1 MKNTISV
8 RVADFLKNYPPFNEI
23 KLADLDRLS
32 QEVRIIYKVKDAVI
46 FTEDEKAHEFFYV
59 VHKGAVALLKK
70 PNGDMVDLCDEG
82 DIFGLRPLMANEDY
96 KMEAKA
102 YEESILYAIPIA
114 SFRPITKSQD
124 GVAIF

>member
-8 RVADFLKNYPPFNEI
+8 RVADFLKNYPPFNELRS
-23 KLADLDRLS
+23 KDLEVLS
-32 QEVRIIYKVKDAVI
+32 QEIKIIYKVKDAII
-46 FTEDEKAHEFFYV
+46 FSEDEKAHEHFYV

-70 PNGDMVDLCDEG
+70 PNESMVDLCDEG

-102 YEESILYAIPIA
+102 YEESMG
-114 SFRPITKSQD
+114 R
-124 GVAIF
+124 